1 MLLLTELGARLK
13 EARLA
18 KGYSLEDL
26 QEITKIQKRY
36 LVGIEEG
43 NYSIMPGSFY
53 VRAFIKQ
60 YAEAVGL
67 DPEELLNQFKKDV
80 PGTQNEEVVQ
90 SYAQSPSRRKLSS
103 RSSNKTLEAMPKIIA
118 GLFIIVIIA
127 VIWFLFLAK
136 SNDSSD
142 IVDEESSLV
151 EYEKP
156 QVTPPVTE
164 DSTDDTE
171 EDATEE
177 DAAGEQEETEEQ
189 TPAQVISPGTVNGDD
204 VNFELSGTDEM
215 KIRVE
220 VNGNVSWIAF
230 RNTQGVDNLGR
241 VYNPGESIE
250 YDATAD
256 GYVRIRLGSVAST
269 KVFVNDEEIISPSNR
284 TTQNF
289 IIQLVQE
296 QQAQ

>member
-36 LVGIEEG
+36 LIGIEEG

-67 DPEELLNQFKKDV
+67 DPEELLDQFKKDV

-90 SYAQSPSRRKLSS
+90 SYAQSPSRRKLSN
-103 RSSNKTLEAMPKIIA
+103 RSSSKTMEAMPKITVA
-118 GLFIIVIIA
+118 LFIIVIIA
-127 VIWFLFLAK
+127 VISILYWAK
-136 SNDSSD
+136 SKESPDV
-142 IVDEESSLV
+142 VDESPIV

-164 DSTDDTE
+164 EPTDNAE
-171 EDATEE
+171 EATEDE
-177 DAAGEQEETEEQ
+177 ETAEEQEPEEQ
-189 TPAQVISPGTVNGDD
+189 TPVQVISPGTVSGDD
-204 VNFELSGTDEM
+204 VNFEVSGTDEM

-220 VNGNVSWIAF
+220 VNGNASWIAF

-241 VYNPGESIE
+241 VYNPGETIE

-256 GYVRIRLGSVAST
+256 GYVRIRLGSAAST
-269 KVFVNDEEIISPSNR
+269 KVFVNDEEVISPSDR

-289 IIQLVQE
+289 ILQLVQE

>member
-36 LVGIEEG
+36 LIGIEEG

-67 DPEELLNQFKKDV
+67 DPEELLDQFKKDV

-90 SYAQSPSRRKLSS
+90 SYAQSPSRRKLSN
-103 RSSNKTLEAMPKIIA
+103 RSSSKTMEAMPKITVA
-118 GLFIIVIIA
+118 LFIIVIIA
-127 VIWFLFLAK
+127 VISILYWAK
-136 SNDSSD
+136 SKESPDV
-142 IVDEESSLV
+142 VDESPIV

-164 DSTDDTE
+164 EPTDNAEEATEDDDTAE
-171 EDATEE
+171 
-177 DAAGEQEETEEQ
+177 EQEPEEQ
-189 TPAQVISPGTVNGDD
+189 TPVQVISPGTVSGDD
-204 VNFELSGTDEM
+204 VNFEVSGTDEM

-220 VNGNVSWIAF
+220 VNGNASWIAF

-241 VYNPGESIE
+241 VYNPGETIE

-256 GYVRIRLGSVAST
+256 GYVRIRLGSAAST
-269 KVFVNDEEIISPSNR
+269 KVFVNDEEVVSPSDR

-289 IIQLVQE
+289 ILQLVQE

>member
-36 LVGIEEG
+36 LIGIEEG

-67 DPEELLNQFKKDV
+67 DPEELLDQFKKDV

-90 SYAQSPSRRKLSS
+90 SYAQSPSRRKLSN
-103 RSSNKTLEAMPKIIA
+103 RSSSKTMEAMPKITVA
-118 GLFIIVIIA
+118 LFIIVIIA
-127 VIWFLFLAK
+127 VISILYWAK
-136 SNDSSD
+136 SKESPDV
-142 IVDEESSLV
+142 VDESPIV

-164 DSTDDTE
+164 EPTDNAEEATEDDDTAE
-171 EDATEE
+171 
-177 DAAGEQEETEEQ
+177 EQEPEEQ
-189 TPAQVISPGTVNGDD
+189 TPVQVISPGTVSGDD
-204 VNFELSGTDEM
+204 VNFEVSGTDEM

-220 VNGNVSWIAF
+220 VNGNASWIAF

-241 VYNPGESIE
+241 VYNPGETIE

-256 GYVRIRLGSVAST
+256 GYVRIRLGSAAST
-269 KVFVNDEEIISPSNR
+269 KVFVNDED
-284 TTQNF
+284 
-289 IIQLVQE
+289 
-296 QQAQ
+296 

>member
-36 LVGIEEG
+36 LIGIEEG

-67 DPEELLNQFKKDV
+67 DPEELLDQFKKDV

-90 SYAQSPSRRKLSS
+90 SYAQSPSRRKLSN
-103 RSSNKTLEAMPKIIA
+103 RSSSKTMEAMPKITVA
-118 GLFIIVIIA
+118 LFIIVIIA
-127 VIWFLFLAK
+127 VISILYWAK
-136 SNDSSD
+136 SKESPDV
-142 IVDEESSLV
+142 VDESPIV

-164 DSTDDTE
+164 EPTDNAEEATKDDDTAE
-171 EDATEE
+171 
-177 DAAGEQEETEEQ
+177 EQEPEEQ
-189 TPAQVISPGTVNGDD
+189 TPVQVISPGTVSGDD
-204 VNFELSGTDEM
+204 VNFEVSGTDEM

-220 VNGNVSWIAF
+220 VNGNASWIAF

-241 VYNPGESIE
+241 VYNPGETIE

-256 GYVRIRLGSVAST
+256 GYVRIRLGSAAST
-269 KVFVNDEEIISPSNR
+269 KVFVNDEEVISPSDR

-289 IIQLVQE
+289 ILQLVQE

>member
-36 LVGIEEG
+36 LIGIEEG

-67 DPEELLNQFKKDV
+67 DPEELLDQFKKDV

-90 SYAQSPSRRKLSS
+90 SYAQSPSRRKLSN
-103 RSSNKTLEAMPKIIA
+103 RSSSKTMEAMPKITVA
-118 GLFIIVIIA
+118 LFIIVIIA
-127 VIWFLFLAK
+127 VISILYWAK
-136 SNDSSD
+136 SKESPDV
-142 IVDEESSLV
+142 VDESPIV

-164 DSTDDTE
+164 EPTDNAEEATEDDDT
-171 EDATEE
+171 
-177 DAAGEQEETEEQ
+177 AGEQEPEEQ
-189 TPAQVISPGTVNGDD
+189 TPVQVISPGTVSGDD
-204 VNFELSGTDEM
+204 VNFEVSGTDEM

-220 VNGNVSWIAF
+220 VNGNASWIAF

-241 VYNPGESIE
+241 VYNPGETIE

-256 GYVRIRLGSVAST
+256 GYVRIRLGSAAST
-269 KVFVNDEEIISPSNR
+269 KVFVNDEEVISPSDR

-289 IIQLVQE
+289 ILQLVQE

>member
-1 MLLLTELGARLK
+1 MLTELGARLK

-67 DPEELLNQFKKDV
+67 DPEELLDQFKKDV
-80 PGTQNEEVVQ
+80 PGTQTAEVVE
-90 SYAQSPSRRKLSS
+90 SYKQSPSRRKLAN
-103 RSSNKTLEAMPKIIA
+103 RSSNKTMEVMPKVIV

-127 VIWFLFLAK
+127 VISILYWAK
-136 SNDSSD
+136 SQESPDLGEDDTKPIEYVKPTTDENEQGTSGETDTEGSQEPVEEEEP
-142 IVDEESSLV
+142 VDEE
-151 EYEKP
+151 
-156 QVTPPVTE
+156 
-164 DSTDDTE
+164 
-171 EDATEE
+171 
-177 DAAGEQEETEEQ
+177 
-189 TPAQVISPGTVNGDD
+189 PAQAISAGAVNGED
-204 VNFELSGTDEM
+204 VNFEVTGTDQL

-220 VNGNVSWIAF
+220 IINSASWIAF
-230 RNTQGVDNLGR
+230 RNTQGVDNLGKM
-241 VYNPGESIE
+241 YNPGEKVE

-256 GYVRIRLGSVAST
+256 GYVRIRLGSAASA
-269 KVFVNDEEIISPSNR
+269 KVFVNDEEVTSPSSAV
-284 TTQNF
+284 TQNF
-289 IIQLVQE
+289 IFKLAQE

>member
-36 LVGIEEG
+36 LIGIEEG

-67 DPEELLNQFKKDV
+67 DPEELLDQFKKDV

-90 SYAQSPSRRKLSS
+90 SYAQSPSRRKLSN
-103 RSSNKTLEAMPKIIA
+103 RSSSKTMEAMPKITVA
-118 GLFIIVIIA
+118 LFIIVIIA
-127 VIWFLFLAK
+127 VISILYWAK
-136 SNDSSD
+136 SKESPDV
-142 IVDEESSLV
+142 VDESPIV

-164 DSTDDTE
+164 EPTDNAE
-171 EDATEE
+171 EATEDDE
-177 DAAGEQEETEEQ
+177 TAEEQESEEQ
-189 TPAQVISPGTVNGDD
+189 TPVQVISPGTVSGDD
-204 VNFELSGTDEM
+204 VNFEVSGTDEM

-220 VNGNVSWIAF
+220 VNGNASWIAF

-241 VYNPGESIE
+241 VYNPGETIE

-256 GYVRIRLGSVAST
+256 GYVRIRLGSAAST
-269 KVFVNDEEIISPSNR
+269 KVFVNDEEVISPSDR

-289 IIQLVQE
+289 ILQLVQE

>member
-1 MLLLTELGARLK
+1 MLWLTELGTRLK

-90 SYAQSPSRRKLSS
+90 SYAQSPSRRKLSN
-103 RSSNKTLEAMPKIIA
+103 RSSSRTMESMPKITVA
-118 GLFIIVIIA
+118 LFIIVIIA
-127 VIWFLFLAK
+127 VISFLYWAK
-136 SNDSSD
+136 SKESPA
-142 IVDEESSLV
+142 IVGDESPVV

-164 DSTDDTE
+164 EPADGA
-171 EDATEE
+171 EDEATEE
-177 DAAGEQEETEEQ
+177 EEQEETEEQ
-189 TPAQVISPGTVNGDD
+189 APTQVISPGTINGDD
-204 VNFELSGTDEM
+204 VNFEVSGTDEM

-220 VNGNVSWIAF
+220 VSGNASWIAF

-241 VYNPGESIE
+241 VYNPGETIE

-256 GYVRIRLGSVAST
+256 GYVRIRLGSAASA
-269 KVFVNDEEIISPSNR
+269 KVFVNDEEVISPSNR

>member
-36 LVGIEEG
+36 LIGIEEG

-67 DPEELLNQFKKDV
+67 DPEELLDQFKKDV

-90 SYAQSPSRRKLSS
+90 SYAQSPSRRKLSN
-103 RSSNKTLEAMPKIIA
+103 RSSSKTMEAMPKITVA
-118 GLFIIVIIA
+118 LFIIVIIA
-127 VIWFLFLAK
+127 VISILYWAK
-136 SNDSSD
+136 SKESPDV
-142 IVDEESSLV
+142 VDESPIV

-164 DSTDDTE
+164 EPTDNAEEATEDDDTAE
-171 EDATEE
+171 
-177 DAAGEQEETEEQ
+177 EQEPEEQ
-189 TPAQVISPGTVNGDD
+189 TPVQVISPGTVSGDD
-204 VNFELSGTDEM
+204 VNFEVSGTDEM

-220 VNGNVSWIAF
+220 VNGNASWIAF

-241 VYNPGESIE
+241 VYNPGETIE
-250 YDATAD
+250 YDATTD
-256 GYVRIRLGSVAST
+256 GYVRIRLGSAAST
-269 KVFVNDEEIISPSNR
+269 KVFVNDEEVVSPSDR

-289 IIQLVQE
+289 ILQLVQE

>member
-90 SYAQSPSRRKLSS
+90 SYAQSPSRRKLSN
-103 RSSNKTLEAMPKIIA
+103 RSSSKTMESMPKIIV

-127 VIWFLFLAK
+127 VIWILFLAK
-136 SNDSSD
+136 SSDSPGIED
-142 IVDEESSLV
+142 DESPVV

-164 DSTDDTE
+164 EPTDVTE
-171 EDATEE
+171 EDTLEE
-177 DAAGEQEETEEQ
+177 DTAEEEEETEEQ

-204 VNFELSGTDEM
+204 VNFEVSGTDEM

-220 VNGNVSWIAF
+220 VSGNASWVAF

-241 VYNPGESIE
+241 VYNPGETIE

-256 GYVRIRLGSVAST
+256 GYVRIRLGSAASA
-269 KVFVNDEEIISPSNR
+269 KVFVNDEEVISPSNR

-289 IIQLVQE
+289 ILQLVQE

>member
-36 LVGIEEG
+36 LVSIEEG
-43 NYSIMPGSFY
+43 NYSTMPGSFY

-90 SYAQSPSRRKLSS
+90 SYAQSPSRRKLSN
-103 RSSNKTLEAMPKIIA
+103 RSSSKTMEAMPKITVA
-118 GLFIIVIIA
+118 LFIIVIIA
-127 VIWFLFLAK
+127 VISLLYWAK
-136 SNDSSD
+136 SQESPNFED
-142 IVDEESSLV
+142 DESPVV

-164 DSTDDTE
+164 EPVEGAEEDTTE
-171 EDATEE
+171 EDKVEE
-177 DAAGEQEETEEQ
+177 QETEEQ
-189 TPAQVISPGTVNGDD
+189 TPAQVISPGTINGDD
-204 VNFELSGTDEM
+204 VNFEVSGTDEM

-220 VNGNVSWIAF
+220 VIDNASWIAF
-230 RNTQGVDNLGR
+230 RNTQGVDNLGK
-241 VYNPGESIE
+241 VYNPGETIE
-250 YDATAD
+250 YDATID
-256 GYVRIRLGSVAST
+256 GYVRIRLGSAAST

-289 IIQLVQE
+289 ILQLVKE

>member
-36 LVGIEEG
+36 LIGIEEG

-90 SYAQSPSRRKLSS
+90 SYAQSPSRRKLSN
-103 RSSNKTLEAMPKIIA
+103 RSSSKTMEAMPKITVA
-118 GLFIIVIIA
+118 LFIIVIIA
-127 VIWFLFLAK
+127 VISILYWAK
-136 SNDSSD
+136 SKESPDV
-142 IVDEESSLV
+142 VDESPIV

-164 DSTDDTE
+164 EPTDNAEEATEDDDTAE
-171 EDATEE
+171 
-177 DAAGEQEETEEQ
+177 EQEPEEQ
-189 TPAQVISPGTVNGDD
+189 TPVQVISPGTVSGDD
-204 VNFELSGTDEM
+204 VNFEVSGTDEM

-220 VNGNVSWIAF
+220 VNGNASWIAF

-241 VYNPGESIE
+241 VYNPGETIE

-256 GYVRIRLGSVAST
+256 GYVRIRLGSAAST
-269 KVFVNDEEIISPSNR
+269 KVFVNDEEVVSPSDR

-289 IIQLVQE
+289 ILQLVQE

>member
-90 SYAQSPSRRKLSS
+90 SYTQSPSRRKLAN
-103 RSSNKTLEAMPKIIA
+103 RSSSKVMEAMPKITMA
-118 GLFIIVIIA
+118 LFIIVIIA
-127 VIWFLFLAK
+127 VISILYWAK
-136 SNDSSD
+136 SKESSD
-142 IVDEESSLV
+142 IVDDDSPVV

-156 QVTPPVTE
+156 QTNTPSPGE
-164 DSTDDTE
+164 STD
-171 EDATEE
+171 
-177 DAAGEQEETEEQ
+177 EQEEDTTEADTAEEQESEEQ
-189 TPAQVISPGTVNGDD
+189 TPAQVVSPGTVNGDD
-204 VNFELSGTDEM
+204 VSFDVSGTDEM

-220 VNGNVSWIAF
+220 VIDNVSWIAF

-256 GYVRIRLGSVAST
+256 GYVRIRLGSAAST
-269 KVFVNDEEIISPSNR
+269 KVFVNDEEILSPSDR

-289 IIQLVQE
+289 ILQLVQE

>member
-90 SYAQSPSRRKLSS
+90 SYTQSPSRRKLSN
-103 RSSNKTLEAMPKIIA
+103 RSSSKAMEAMPKITMA
-118 GLFIIVIIA
+118 LFIIVIIA
-127 VIWFLFLAK
+127 VISILYWAK
-136 SNDSSD
+136 SKESSD
-142 IVDEESSLV
+142 IVDDDSPVV

-156 QVTPPVTE
+156 QTNTPSPGE
-164 DSTDDTE
+164 STDEQEQDTTE
-171 EDATEE
+171 EDGAEE
-177 DAAGEQEETEEQ
+177 QETEEQ

-204 VNFELSGTDEM
+204 VSFEVSGTDEM

-220 VNGNVSWIAF
+220 VIDNVSWIAF

-241 VYNPGESIE
+241 VYNPGESVE

-256 GYVRIRLGSVAST
+256 GYVRIRLGSAAST
-269 KVFVNDEEIISPSNR
+269 KVFVNDEEVLSPSDR

-289 IIQLVQE
+289 ILQLVQE
-296 QQAQ
+296 QQAE

>member
-36 LVGIEEG
+36 LIGIEEG

-127 VIWFLFLAK
+127 VIWFLFLFK

-142 IVDEESSLV
+142 RYRCQYI
-151 EYEKP
+151 P
-156 QVTPPVTE
+156 
-164 DSTDDTE
+164 
-171 EDATEE
+171 
-177 DAAGEQEETEEQ
+177 
-189 TPAQVISPGTVNGDD
+189 I
-204 VNFELSGTDEM
+204 
-215 KIRVE
+215 
-220 VNGNVSWIAF
+220 
-230 RNTQGVDNLGR
+230 
-241 VYNPGESIE
+241 
-250 YDATAD
+250 
-256 GYVRIRLGSVAST
+256 
-269 KVFVNDEEIISPSNR
+269 
-284 TTQNF
+284 
-289 IIQLVQE
+289 
-296 QQAQ
+296 

>member
-36 LVGIEEG
+36 LIGIEEG

-67 DPEELLNQFKKDV
+67 DPEELLDQFKKDV
-80 PGTQNEEVVQ
+80 PGSQTEEVVQ
-90 SYAQSPSRRKLSS
+90 SYTQSPSRRKLAN
-103 RSSNKTLEAMPKIIA
+103 RSSNKAMEMMPKITVA
-118 GLFIIVIIA
+118 LFIIVIIA
-127 VIWFLFLAK
+127 VISILYWAK
-136 SNDSSD
+136 SKETPG
-142 IVDEESSLV
+142 IVDEESPPV
-151 EYEKP
+151 EYVKP
-156 QVTPPVTE
+156 QTNEPNTDGAEGTVDEEGAEEEPLEEEEPPTV
-164 DSTDDTE
+164 
-171 EDATEE
+171 
-177 DAAGEQEETEEQ
+177 
-189 TPAQVISPGTVNGDD
+189 AQVISPGAINGDD
-204 VNFELSGTDEM
+204 VNFEVSGTNEL

-220 VNGNVSWIAF
+220 ITNNASWIAF

-241 VYNPGESIE
+241 VYNPSETVE
-250 YDATAD
+250 YDATTD
-256 GYVRIRLGSVAST
+256 GYVRIRVGSVPSA
-269 KVFVNDEEIISPSNR
+269 KVYVNDELLTSPSDR

-289 IIQLVQE
+289 IIQFVQE
-296 QQAQ
+296 

>member
-36 LVGIEEG
+36 LIGIEEG

-67 DPEELLNQFKKDV
+67 DPEELLDQFKKDV

-90 SYAQSPSRRKLSS
+90 SYAQSPSRRKLSN
-103 RSSNKTLEAMPKIIA
+103 RSSSKTMEAMPKITVA
-118 GLFIIVIIA
+118 LFIIVIIA
-127 VIWFLFLAK
+127 VISILYWAK
-136 SNDSSD
+136 SKESPDV
-142 IVDEESSLV
+142 VDESPIV

-164 DSTDDTE
+164 EPTDNAEEATEDDDTAE
-171 EDATEE
+171 
-177 DAAGEQEETEEQ
+177 EQEPEEQ
-189 TPAQVISPGTVNGDD
+189 TPVQVISPGTVSGDD
-204 VNFELSGTDEM
+204 VNFEVSGTDEM
-215 KIRVE
+215 KIRIE
-220 VNGNVSWIAF
+220 VNGNASWIAF

-241 VYNPGESIE
+241 VYNPGETIE
-250 YDATAD
+250 YDATED
-256 GYVRIRLGSVAST
+256 GYVRIRLGSAAST
-269 KVFVNDEEIISPSNR
+269 KVFVNDEEVVSPSDR

-289 IIQLVQE
+289 ILQLVQE

>member
-1 MLLLTELGARLK
+1 VLLLTELGARLK

-36 LVGIEEG
+36 LIGIEEG

-67 DPEELLNQFKKDV
+67 DPEELLDQFKKDV

-90 SYAQSPSRRKLSS
+90 SYAQSPSRRKLSN
-103 RSSNKTLEAMPKIIA
+103 RSSSKTMEAMPKITVA
-118 GLFIIVIIA
+118 LFIIVIIA
-127 VIWFLFLAK
+127 VISILYWAK
-136 SNDSSD
+136 SKESPDV
-142 IVDEESSLV
+142 VDESPIV

-164 DSTDDTE
+164 EPTDGTEEDTTE
-171 EDATEE
+171 EDAVEE
-177 DAAGEQEETEEQ
+177 PEEQ
-189 TPAQVISPGTVNGDD
+189 TPVQVISPGTVSGDD
-204 VNFELSGTDEM
+204 VNFEVSGTDEM

-220 VNGNVSWIAF
+220 VNGNASWIAF

-241 VYNPGESIE
+241 VYNPGETIE

-256 GYVRIRLGSVAST
+256 GYVRIRLGSAAST
-269 KVFVNDEEIISPSNR
+269 KVFVNDEEVISPSDR

-289 IIQLVQE
+289 ILQLVQE

>member
-1 MLLLTELGARLK
+1 MLTELGARLK

-67 DPEELLNQFKKDV
+67 DPEELLDQFKKDV
-80 PGTQNEEVVQ
+80 PGTQTEEVVE
-90 SYAQSPSRRKLSS
+90 SYKQSPSRRKLAN
-103 RSSNKTLEAMPKIIA
+103 RSSNKTMEAMPKLIVA
-118 GLFIIVIIA
+118 LFIIVIIA
-127 VIWFLFLAK
+127 VISILYWAK
-136 SNDSSD
+136 TKETPD
-142 IVDEESSLV
+142 IAEEESPAV
-151 EYEKP
+151 EYVKP
-156 QVTPPVTE
+156 TTDESQEVSPDE
-164 DSTDDTE
+164 SAGDDTE
-171 EDATEE
+171 QSV
-177 DAAGEQEETEEQ
+177 GEEEQ
-189 TPAQVISPGTVNGDD
+189 VENEEPVKTQSISAGAVNGED
-204 VNFELSGTDEM
+204 VNFEVSGAEEL

-220 VNGNVSWIAF
+220 IGNSASWIAF
-230 RNTQGVDNLGR
+230 RNTQGVDNLGKM
-241 VYNPGESIE
+241 YNPGETVE

-256 GYVRIRLGSVAST
+256 GYVRIRLGSAASA
-269 KVFVNDEEIISPSNR
+269 KVFVNDEEVTSPSNGV
-284 TTQNF
+284 TQNF
-289 IIQLVQE
+289 IIRLVQE

>member
-67 DPEELLNQFKKDV
+67 DPEELLDQFKKDV

-90 SYAQSPSRRKLSS
+90 SYTQSPSRRKLSN
-103 RSSNKTLEAMPKIIA
+103 RSSSKTMESMPKITVA
-118 GLFIIVIIA
+118 LFIIVIIV
-127 VIWFLFLAK
+127 VISVLYWAK
-136 SNDSSD
+136 SKESPAIVGDDSP
-142 IVDEESSLV
+142 VV

-164 DSTDDTE
+164 EPADGA
-171 EDATEE
+171 EDEATEE
-177 DAAGEQEETEEQ
+177 EEQEETEEQ

-204 VNFELSGTDEM
+204 VNFEVSGTDEM

-220 VNGNVSWIAF
+220 VSGNASWIAF

-241 VYNPGESIE
+241 VYNPGETIE

-256 GYVRIRLGSVAST
+256 GYVRIRLGSAASA
-269 KVFVNDEEIISPSNR
+269 KVFVNDEEVISPSNR

>member
-67 DPEELLNQFKKDV
+67 DPEELLDQFKKDV

-90 SYAQSPSRRKLSS
+90 SYAQSPSRRKLSN
-103 RSSNKTLEAMPKIIA
+103 RSSSKTMEAMPKITVA
-118 GLFIIVIIA
+118 LFIIVIIA
-127 VIWFLFLAK
+127 VISILYWAK
-136 SNDSSD
+136 SKESPDV
-142 IVDEESSLV
+142 VDESPIV

-164 DSTDDTE
+164 EPTDNAEEATEDDDTAE
-171 EDATEE
+171 
-177 DAAGEQEETEEQ
+177 EQEPEEQ
-189 TPAQVISPGTVNGDD
+189 TPVQVISPGTVSGDD
-204 VNFELSGTDEM
+204 VNFEVSGTDEM

-220 VNGNVSWIAF
+220 VNGNASWIAF

-241 VYNPGESIE
+241 VYNPGETIE

-256 GYVRIRLGSVAST
+256 GYVRIRLGSAAST
-269 KVFVNDEEIISPSNR
+269 KVFVNDEEVVSPSDR

-289 IIQLVQE
+289 ILQLVQE

>member
-36 LVGIEEG
+36 LIGIEEG

-67 DPEELLNQFKKDV
+67 DPEELLDQFKKDV

-90 SYAQSPSRRKLSS
+90 SYAQSPSRRKLSN
-103 RSSNKTLEAMPKIIA
+103 RSSSKTMEAMPKITVA
-118 GLFIIVIIA
+118 LFIIVIIA
-127 VIWFLFLAK
+127 VISILYWAK
-136 SNDSSD
+136 SKESPDV
-142 IVDEESSLV
+142 VDESPIV

-164 DSTDDTE
+164 EPTDNAEEATEDDDTAE
-171 EDATEE
+171 
-177 DAAGEQEETEEQ
+177 EQEPEEQ
-189 TPAQVISPGTVNGDD
+189 TPVQVISPGTVSGDD
-204 VNFELSGTDEM
+204 VNFEVSGTDEM

-220 VNGNVSWIAF
+220 VNGNASWIAF

-241 VYNPGESIE
+241 VYNPGETIE
-250 YDATAD
+250 YDATTD
-256 GYVRIRLGSVAST
+256 GYVRIRLGSAAST
-269 KVFVNDEEIISPSNR
+269 KVFVNDEEVISPSDR

-289 IIQLVQE
+289 ILQLVQE

>member
-36 LVGIEEG
+36 LIGIEEG

-67 DPEELLNQFKKDV
+67 DPEELLDQFKKDV

-90 SYAQSPSRRKLSS
+90 SYAQSPSRRKLSN
-103 RSSNKTLEAMPKIIA
+103 RSSSKTMEAMPKITVA
-118 GLFIIVIIA
+118 LFIIVIIA
-127 VIWFLFLAK
+127 VISILYWAK
-136 SNDSSD
+136 SKESPDV
-142 IVDEESSLV
+142 VDESPIV

-164 DSTDDTE
+164 EPTDGTEEDTTE
-171 EDATEE
+171 EDAVEE
-177 DAAGEQEETEEQ
+177 PEEQ
-189 TPAQVISPGTVNGDD
+189 TPVQVISPGTVSGDD
-204 VNFELSGTDEM
+204 VNFEVSGTDEM

-220 VNGNVSWIAF
+220 VNGNASWIAF

-241 VYNPGESIE
+241 VYNPGETIE

-256 GYVRIRLGSVAST
+256 GYVRIRLGSAAST
-269 KVFVNDEEIISPSNR
+269 KVFVNDEEVISPSDR

-289 IIQLVQE
+289 ILQLVQE

>member
-1 MLLLTELGARLK
+1 MLTELGTRLK

-36 LVGIEEG
+36 LMGIEEG

-67 DPEELLNQFKKDV
+67 DPEELLDQFKKDV
-80 PGTQNEEVVQ
+80 PGTQTEEVVE
-90 SYAQSPSRRKLSS
+90 SYKQSPSRRTLAS
-103 RSSNKTLEAMPKIIA
+103 RSSNKTMEVMPKVIV

-127 VIWFLFLAK
+127 VISILYWAK
-136 SNDSSD
+136 SQ
-142 IVDEESSLV
+142 ESPDLI
-151 EYEKP
+151 E
-156 QVTPPVTE
+156 E
-164 DSTDDTE
+164 DSKPIEYVKPSTE
-171 EDATEE
+171 ENQQGTSD
-177 DAAGEQEETEEQ
+177 ETETEGKQ
-189 TPAQVISPGTVNGDD
+189 EPAKEEEPVEEEPAKQAISAGAVDGEN
-204 VNFELSGTDEM
+204 VNFEVTGTEEL

-220 VNGNVSWIAF
+220 IINSASWIAF
-230 RNTQGVDNLGR
+230 RNPQGTDSLGKM
-241 VYNPGESIE
+241 YNPGETVE

-256 GYVRIRLGSVAST
+256 GYVRIRLGSAKSA
-269 KVFVNDEEIISPSNR
+269 KVFVNDEEVTSPSNAV
-284 TTQNF
+284 TQNF
-289 IIQLVQE
+289 IFQLAQE

>member
-67 DPEELLNQFKKDV
+67 DPEELLDQFKKDV

-90 SYAQSPSRRKLSS
+90 SYAQSPGRRKLSK
-103 RSSNKTLEAMPKIIA
+103 RSSSKTMEAMPKITVA
-118 GLFIIVIIA
+118 LFIIVIIA
-127 VIWFLFLAK
+127 VISILYWAK
-136 SNDSSD
+136 SKESPDV
-142 IVDEESSLV
+142 VDESPIV

-164 DSTDDTE
+164 EPTDNSEEATEDDDTAE
-171 EDATEE
+171 
-177 DAAGEQEETEEQ
+177 EQEPEEQ
-189 TPAQVISPGTVNGDD
+189 TPVQVISPGTVSGDD
-204 VNFELSGTDEM
+204 VNFEVSGTDEM

-220 VNGNVSWIAF
+220 VNGNASWIAF

-241 VYNPGESIE
+241 VYNPGETIE

-256 GYVRIRLGSVAST
+256 GYVRIRLGSAAST
-269 KVFVNDEEIISPSNR
+269 KVFVNDEEVVSPSDR

-289 IIQLVQE
+289 ILQLVQE

>member
-67 DPEELLNQFKKDV
+67 DPEELLDQFKKDV

-90 SYAQSPSRRKLSS
+90 SYAQSPSRRKLSN
-103 RSSNKTLEAMPKIIA
+103 RSSSKTMESMPKITVA
-118 GLFIIVIIA
+118 LFIIVIIA
-127 VIWFLFLAK
+127 VISILYWAK
-136 SNDSSD
+136 SKESPAIVGDDSP
-142 IVDEESSLV
+142 VV

-156 QVTPPVTE
+156 QVTPPVTDE
-164 DSTDDTE
+164 PADGAE
-171 EDATEE
+171 EDTPEE
-177 DAAGEQEETEEQ
+177 DTVEEQEPEEQ
-189 TPAQVISPGTVNGDD
+189 TPAQAISPGTVNGDD
-204 VNFELSGTDEM
+204 VNFEVSGTNEM

-220 VNGNVSWIAF
+220 VSGNASWIAF

-241 VYNPGESIE
+241 VYNPGETIE
-250 YDATAD
+250 YDATTD
-256 GYVRIRLGSVAST
+256 GYVRIRLGSAASA
-269 KVFVNDEEIISPSNR
+269 KVFVNDEEVISPSDR

>member
-36 LVGIEEG
+36 LIGIEEG

-67 DPEELLNQFKKDV
+67 DPEELLDQFKKDV

-90 SYAQSPSRRKLSS
+90 SYAQSPSRRKLSN
-103 RSSNKTLEAMPKIIA
+103 RSSSKTMEAMPKITVA
-118 GLFIIVIIA
+118 LFIIVIIA
-127 VIWFLFLAK
+127 VISILYWAK
-136 SNDSSD
+136 SKESPDV
-142 IVDEESSLV
+142 VDESPIV

-164 DSTDDTE
+164 EPTDNAE
-171 EDATEE
+171 EATEDDE
-177 DAAGEQEETEEQ
+177 TAEEQEPEEQ
-189 TPAQVISPGTVNGDD
+189 TPVQVISPGTVSGDD
-204 VNFELSGTDEM
+204 VNFEVSGTDEM

-220 VNGNVSWIAF
+220 VNGNASWIAF

-241 VYNPGESIE
+241 VYNPGETIE

-256 GYVRIRLGSVAST
+256 GYVRIRLGSAAST
-269 KVFVNDEEIISPSNR
+269 KVFVNDEEVVSPSDR

-289 IIQLVQE
+289 ILQLVQE

>member
-36 LVGIEEG
+36 LIGIEEG

-67 DPEELLNQFKKDV
+67 DPEELLDQFKKDV

-90 SYAQSPSRRKLSS
+90 SYAQSPSRRKLSN
-103 RSSNKTLEAMPKIIA
+103 RSSSKTMEAMPKITVA
-118 GLFIIVIIA
+118 LFIIVIIA
-127 VIWFLFLAK
+127 VISILYWAK
-136 SNDSSD
+136 SKESPDV
-142 IVDEESSLV
+142 VDESPIV

-164 DSTDDTE
+164 EPTDNAEEATEDDDTAE
-171 EDATEE
+171 
-177 DAAGEQEETEEQ
+177 EQEPEEQ
-189 TPAQVISPGTVNGDD
+189 TPVQVISPGTVSGDD
-204 VNFELSGTDEM
+204 VNFEVSGTDEM

-220 VNGNVSWIAF
+220 VNGNASWIAF

-241 VYNPGESIE
+241 VYNPGETIE

-256 GYVRIRLGSVAST
+256 GYVRIRLGSAAST
-269 KVFVNDEEIISPSNR
+269 KVFVNDEEVISPSNR

-289 IIQLVQE
+289 ILQLVQE

>member
-36 LVGIEEG
+36 LIGIEEG

-67 DPEELLNQFKKDV
+67 DPEELLDQFKKDV

-90 SYAQSPSRRKLSS
+90 SYAQSPSRRKLSN
-103 RSSNKTLEAMPKIIA
+103 RSSSKTMEAMPKITVA
-118 GLFIIVIIA
+118 LFIIVIIA
-127 VIWFLFLAK
+127 VISILYWAK
-136 SNDSSD
+136 SKESPDV
-142 IVDEESSLV
+142 VDESPIV

-164 DSTDDTE
+164 EPTDNAEEATEDDDTAE
-171 EDATEE
+171 
-177 DAAGEQEETEEQ
+177 EQEPEEQ
-189 TPAQVISPGTVNGDD
+189 TPVQVISPGTVSGDD
-204 VNFELSGTDEM
+204 VNFEVSGTDEM

-220 VNGNVSWIAF
+220 VSGNASWIAF

-241 VYNPGESIE
+241 VYNPGETIE

-256 GYVRIRLGSVAST
+256 GYVRIRLGSAAST
-269 KVFVNDEEIISPSNR
+269 KVFVNDEEVVSPSDR

-289 IIQLVQE
+289 ILQLVQE

>member
-36 LVGIEEG
+36 LIGIEEG

-67 DPEELLNQFKKDV
+67 DPEELLDQFKKDV

-90 SYAQSPSRRKLSS
+90 SYAQSPSRRKLSN
-103 RSSNKTLEAMPKIIA
+103 RSSSKTMEAMPKITVA
-118 GLFIIVIIA
+118 LFIIVIIA
-127 VIWFLFLAK
+127 VISILYWAK
-136 SNDSSD
+136 SKESPDV
-142 IVDEESSLV
+142 VDESPIV

-164 DSTDDTE
+164 EPTDNSEEATEDDDTAE
-171 EDATEE
+171 
-177 DAAGEQEETEEQ
+177 EQEPEEQ
-189 TPAQVISPGTVNGDD
+189 TPVQVISPGTVSGDD
-204 VNFELSGTDEM
+204 VNFEVSGTDEM

-220 VNGNVSWIAF
+220 VNGNASWIAF

-241 VYNPGESIE
+241 VYNPGETIE
-250 YDATAD
+250 YDATTD
-256 GYVRIRLGSVAST
+256 GYVRIRLGSAAST
-269 KVFVNDEEIISPSNR
+269 KVFVNDEEVISPSDR

-289 IIQLVQE
+289 ILQLVQE

>member
-67 DPEELLNQFKKDV
+67 DPEELLDQFKKDV

-90 SYAQSPSRRKLSS
+90 SYAQSPSRRKLSN
-103 RSSNKTLEAMPKIIA
+103 RSSSKTMESMPKITVA
-118 GLFIIVIIA
+118 LFIIVIIA
-127 VIWFLFLAK
+127 VISILYWAK
-136 SNDSSD
+136 SKESPAIVGDDSP
-142 IVDEESSLV
+142 IV

-156 QVTPPVTE
+156 QVTPPVTDE
-164 DSTDDTE
+164 PADGAE
-171 EDATEE
+171 EDTPEE
-177 DAAGEQEETEEQ
+177 DTVEEQEPEEQ

-204 VNFELSGTDEM
+204 VNFEVSGTDEM

-220 VNGNVSWIAF
+220 VSGNASWIAF

-241 VYNPGESIE
+241 VYNPGETIE

-256 GYVRIRLGSVAST
+256 GYVRIRLGSAASA
-269 KVFVNDEEIISPSNR
+269 KVFVNDEEVISPSNR

>member
-1 MLLLTELGARLK
+1 MLLLTELGTRLK

-67 DPEELLNQFKKDV
+67 DPEELLDQFKKDV

-90 SYAQSPSRRKLSS
+90 SYAQSPSRRKLSN
-103 RSSNKTLEAMPKIIA
+103 RSSSKTMEAMPKITVA
-118 GLFIIVIIA
+118 LFIIVIIA
-127 VIWFLFLAK
+127 VISVLYWAK
-136 SNDSSD
+136 SKESPP
-142 IVDEESSLV
+142 IVGDESPVV

-156 QVTPPVTE
+156 QVTPPAVEEPTE
-164 DSTDDTE
+164 DTE
-171 EDATEE
+171 EDTTE
-177 DAAGEQEETEEQ
+177 EQEETEEQ
-189 TPAQVISPGTVNGDD
+189 TLEQVISPGTVNGDD
-204 VNFELSGTDEM
+204 VSFEVSGTNEM

-220 VNGNVSWIAF
+220 IINNASWIAF
-230 RNTQGVDNLGR
+230 RNKQGVDNLGA
-241 VYNPGESIE
+241 VYNPGETIE
-250 YDATAD
+250 YDATAE
-256 GYVRIRLGSVAST
+256 GYVRIRLGSATSA
-269 KVFVNDEEIISPSNR
+269 KVFINDEEVISPSDR

-289 IIQLVQE
+289 ILQLVQE